1 MEALIEM
8 LKEVRGFLDKPKRT
22 AAEFVKFRDRIDAV
36 LAKAAAEAA
45 AQAEEEEEEEEDEPA
60 PVSTSKKAPEPFK
73 VVWSEGVKDTT
84 YRFCVL
90 PDMRVLQVRCADPA
104 KKSWMWAVS
113 RNGSP
118 VIQGSAKTQA
128 DAKAAV
134 LKAAGL

>member
-45 AQAEEEEEEEEDEPA
+45 AQAEEEEEEDEPA

-118 VIQGSAKTQA
+118 VIQGSAKTQS

>member
-1 MEALIEM
+1 MEALIVM
-8 LKEVRGFLDKPKRT
+8 LQEVRGFLDKPKRSS
-22 AAEFVKFRDRIDAV
+22 AEFVKFRDRIDAV

-45 AQAEEEEEEEEDEPA
+45 VQAEEEEDDEPA
-60 PVSTSKKAPEPFK
+60 PAPVIKKDDGPFK

-90 PDMRVLQVRCADPA
+90 PDMRVLQIRCLDPA
-104 KKSWMWAVS
+104 KKTWNWAVS
-113 RNGSP
+113 KNGHP
-118 VIQGSAKTQA
+118 VLQGSAKTLP